1 MATEFNIDYDKQ
13 TIIWTKW
20 YNPFS
25 NDEIKEILRK
35 LKKQHQQEEGEE
47 DEKEELELPTPVK
60 VAFHP
65 VLGLLPITDYAE
77 PDKIF
82 NFWLGHTNF
91 TITSDLVDLIQ
102 KVEGVEI
109 LDILTRYRFRIGIG
123 QAFKDSNVL
132 IRISAALTSR
142 KGKFDNL
149 RTIIEEAKKKVEEKS
164 EPPPNPEEKGV

>member
-1 MATEFNIDYDKQ
+1 MAEAFNIDYDKP
-13 TIIWTKW
+13 TIVWTKW

-25 NDEIKEILRK
+25 NDEIKEILKK
-35 LKKQHQQEEGEE
+35 LKKQHQEDSDEE
-47 DEKEELELPTPVK
+47 EKEEADLPTPVK

-91 TITSDLVDLIQ
+91 TISDEIVQLMQ
-102 KVEGVEI
+102 KIEGVEI

-132 IRISAALTSR
+132 NRISIALTS
-142 KGKFDNL
+142 KKDKFANL
-149 RTIIEEAKKKVEEKS
+149 RVIIEEAKKKIEEKS
-164 EPPPNPEEKGV
+164 ETPPNSGEKGV